1 MMHLAAALALLIGPE
16 TPQDVGG
23 CAWSHLPQT
32 EQQAVLTAYDR
43 GMSQGMRALSQR
55 DAALQ
60 AGVRACA
67 NRSDLPLRWSQAAV
81 ASHVIQL
88 GASARVARDKGL
100 DRTRLDAA
108 WTDAGDA
115 PRNCALDNAAKP
127 FGIAGPG
134 CQDRRA
140 GRVFLERLGLSSTE
154 RADRVAA
161 EQALIYMNAKAQQL
175 IVDQLIARA
184 PVQP

>member
-1 MMHLAAALALLIGPE
+1 MTCGFREDCAIGGLRLGWESNMMHLAAALALLIGPE

-115 PRNCALDNAAKP
+115 PRNCALDNAINPSASL
-127 FGIAGPG
+127 GRDAGTG
-134 CQDRRA
+134 VRA
-140 GRVFLERLGLSSTE
+140 GCFWNVW
-154 RADRVAA
+154 V
-161 EQALIYMNAKAQQL
+161 Y
-175 IVDQLIARA
+175 RA
-184 PVQP
+184 PSAQIAWPPSRL